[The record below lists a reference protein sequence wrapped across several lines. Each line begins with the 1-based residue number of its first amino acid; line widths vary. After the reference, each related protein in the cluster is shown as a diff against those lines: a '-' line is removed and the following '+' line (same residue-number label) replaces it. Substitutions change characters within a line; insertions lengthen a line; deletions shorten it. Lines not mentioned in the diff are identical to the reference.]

1 MRSLETSRLIEISEK
16 ARENGCMSLGM
27 TTKKFDV
34 SPKVSKLLLELSEK
48 TKQLGS
54 AIQADGSMLEEL
66 VNIDLTDELRKRMKD
81 SEKISNQ
88 LIEDIGEL
96 RKKIRKQDKRFKDI
110 L

>member
-1 MRSLETSRLIEISEK
+1 
-16 ARENGCMSLGM
+16 M
-27 TTKKFDV
+27 TTRQFDV
-34 SPKVSKLLLELSEK
+34 SPDISKLLLELSEK
-48 TKQLGS
+48 SKQLGS
-54 AIQADGSMLEEL
+54 AIQSDGSMLEEI
-66 VNIDLTDELRKRMKD
+66 VNVDLTNDLRKRMKE